1 MKKKYIFNT
10 IAIFLVVILI
20 ISVNY
25 VTAYLLDNIEYERIN
40 KITKISIKDNLD
52 ENDFTPRNIEEIKIE
67 KILSVNNAYY
77 TVNDS
82 NKSLLSMT
90 EAINIALN
98 DLKSF
103 KEKQIILDEIDLDK
117 INQTYAALMVA
128 SPYDI
133 IAMDETLESSVSII
147 QKNINKQN
155 DRLENLSEEY
165 YFWDIRFVGE
175 NMEISVMINNYTGNI
190 WSIDVQSN
198 FDKTL
203 SIKSN
208 EEISQLYSQYLGI
221 PVSNEYSYR
230 DENSIMTIYDSF
242 NIGVATYIYKEDQ
255 RILISLLNKN

>member
-25 VTAYLLDNIEYERIN
+25 VTAYLLDNIEYQRIKKVN
-40 KITKISIKDNLD
+40 KISIKDNLD
-52 ENDFTPRNIEEIKIE
+52 ENDFTPRNIEEINVE
-67 KILSVNNAYY
+67 EILSVNNAYY

-103 KEKQIILDEIDLDK
+103 KEKQIILNEIDLDK

-133 IAMDETLESSVSII
+133 MAKDEIQESSVSII
-147 QKNINKQN
+147 QKDVNKQN
-155 DRLENLSEEY
+155 EKLQNLSEEY
-165 YFWDIRFVGE
+165 YFWDIKFIGE

-190 WSIDVQSN
+190 WNIDILSH

-221 PVSNEYSYR
+221 PVSDEYSYG
-230 DENSIMTIYDSF
+230 DENYIMNIYDNF
-242 NIGVATYIYKEDQ
+242 NIVVHTYIYKGEQ